1 MGRRTSV
8 ELEGLSQPQMAK
20 TRTIDAK
27 QTPGGTYGQEV
38 PRRAN
43 GPFKQKVRA
52 AFKSGQL
59 ATCLLFLPP
68 ALVLFSV
75 FVILPILGSGWYS
88 FFGWNGYGALRN
100 WVGLD
105 NYQQVLTD
113 PLFAH
118 SLLNNL
124 FVILVSALIQLPVAM
139 WIALLIS
146 DRTRNSLVFR
156 AIFFLPYILADVV
169 AGLIWKFLY
178 DGDYGLV
185 AMIYGWFGQQAPF
198 VLATPGWAM
207 AAILLV
213 VVWKYFGFHMALF
226 IAGRQGIPS
235 DVIESAKIDGATHWQ
250 VTRHIVLPMMRP
262 VIVLALFFSILGSLQ
277 FFDMIIP
284 LTKGGPLNTTHSVVS
299 YLYTFGILR
308 MQVGFGSAVGVVLFI
323 ICVLVMI
330 FYKRLFMRE
339 PTGERA

>member
-1 MGRRTSV
+1 
-8 ELEGLSQPQMAK
+8 MAK
-20 TRTIDAK
+20 TRTVDANE
-27 QTPGGTYGQEV
+27 TPDGTYRPEV
-38 PRRAN
+38 LSRAN

-52 AFKSGQL
+52 ALKSGQL
-59 ATCLLFLPP
+59 TTCLLFLPP
-68 ALVLFSV
+68 ALLLFTV
-75 FVILPILGSGWYS
+75 FVIIPILESGWYS
-88 FFGWNGYGALRN
+88 FFSWNGYGVPQN
-100 WVGLD
+100 WAGFD
-105 NYQQVLTD
+105 NYRQVLSD
-113 PLFAH
+113 PIFTN

-124 FVILVSALIQLPVAM
+124 YVILVSALIQLPVAM

-235 DVIESAKIDGATHWQ
+235 DVIESAKIDGASQWQ

-323 ICVLVMI
+323 ICVLVMV

-339 PTGERA
+339 PADERA

>member
-1 MGRRTSV
+1 
-8 ELEGLSQPQMAK
+8 MAK
-20 TRTIDAK
+20 IRTLDAK
-27 QTPGGTYGQEV
+27 PTAGGPRSPESPELLRLVKV
-38 PRRAN
+38 PLQQRLRDS
-43 GPFKQKVRA
+43 
-52 AFKSGQL
+52 FKSGQL

-68 ALVLFSV
+68 ALLLFTL
-75 FVILPILGSGWYS
+75 FVIVPILESGWYG
-88 FFGWNGYGALRN
+88 FFDWNGYGPVQN
-100 WVGLD
+100 WSGFD
-105 NYQQVLTD
+105 NYTRALSD
-113 PLFAH
+113 PIFAH
-118 SLLNNL
+118 SLLNNV
-124 FVILVSALIQLPVAM
+124 FVILVSAFIQLPVAM

-169 AGLIWKFLY
+169 AGLIWKYLY

-198 VLATPGWAM
+198 VLARPGWAM

-235 DVIESAKIDGATHWQ
+235 DVIESAKIDGASHWQ
-250 VTRHIVLPMMRP
+250 VTRHVVLPMMRP

-277 FFDMIIP
+277 FFDMIVP
-284 LTKGGPLNTTHSVVS
+284 LTQGGPLNTTHSVVS

-308 MQVGFGSAVGVVLFI
+308 MRVGFGSAVGVVLFI
-323 ICVLVMI
+323 ICVFVMVI
-330 FYKRLFMRE
+330 YKRLFMRE
-339 PTGERA
+339 PAAEKA

>member
-1 MGRRTSV
+1 
-8 ELEGLSQPQMAK
+8 MAK
-20 TRTIDAK
+20 IRTPNGKPTSGESRDVESAK
-27 QTPGGTYGQEV
+27 FLD
-38 PRRAN
+38 RAKAPLH
-43 GPFKQKVRA
+43 GRLRQSLR
-52 AFKSGQL
+52 SGQL

-68 ALVLFSV
+68 ALLLFTL
-75 FVILPILGSGWYS
+75 FVILPILESGWYS
-88 FFGWNGYGALRN
+88 FFDWNGYGHLQN
-100 WVGLD
+100 WADFD
-105 NYQQVLTD
+105 NYIRVLND
-113 PLFAH
+113 PIFAH

-124 FVILVSALIQLPVAM
+124 FVILVSAFVQLPVAM

-146 DRTRNSLVFR
+146 DRTRNSLIFR

-169 AGLIWKFLY
+169 AGLIWKYLY

-235 DVIESAKIDGATHWQ
+235 DVIESARIDGASHWQ
-250 VTRHIVLPMMRP
+250 VTRHVVLPMMRP

-284 LTKGGPLNTTHSVVS
+284 LTLGGPLNTTHSVVS

-308 MQVGFGSAVGVVLFI
+308 MRVGFGSAVGVVLFI
-323 ICVLVMI
+323 ICVLVMVI
-330 FYKRLFMRE
+330 YKRLFMSE
-339 PTGERA
+339 PVGERT

>member
-1 MGRRTSV
+1 
-8 ELEGLSQPQMAK
+8 MAK

-27 QTPGGTYGQEV
+27 ETSGGTYRQEV
-38 PRRAN
+38 LRRAN
-43 GPFKQKVRA
+43 GPFKQKVRD

-68 ALVLFSV
+68 ALLLFTV

-88 FFGWNGYGALRN
+88 FFSWNGYGALRN
-100 WVGLD
+100 WVGFD
-105 NYQQVLTD
+105 NYKQVLTD
-113 PLFAH
+113 PLFTH

-235 DVIESAKIDGATHWQ
+235 DVIESAKIDGASHWQ

-339 PTGERA
+339 PAGQRA

>member
-1 MGRRTSV
+1 
-8 ELEGLSQPQMAK
+8 MAK
-20 TRTIDAK
+20 TRTLDAK
-27 QTPGGTYGQEV
+27 PTAGGSLGPESSELLRDAKA
-38 PRRAN
+38 PLRRRLR
-43 GPFKQKVRA
+43 QS
-52 AFKSGQL
+52 FKSGQL

-68 ALVLFSV
+68 ALLLFTL
-75 FVILPILGSGWYS
+75 FVIVPILESGWYS
-88 FFGWNGYGALRN
+88 FFSWNGYGPVQN
-100 WVGLD
+100 WSGFD
-105 NYQQVLTD
+105 NYTQVLND
-113 PLFAH
+113 PIFAH

-124 FVILVSALIQLPVAM
+124 FVILVSAFIQLPVAM

-169 AGLIWKFLY
+169 AGLIWKYLY

-185 AMIYGWFGQQAPF
+185 ATIYGWFGQQAPF
-198 VLATPGWAM
+198 VLATPGWAI

-235 DVIESAKIDGATHWQ
+235 DVIESAKIDGASQWQ
-250 VTRHIVLPMMRP
+250 VTRHVVLPMMRP

-299 YLYTFGILR
+299 FLYTFGILR

-323 ICVLVMI
+323 ICVLVMV

-339 PTGERA
+339 PVSEKA

>member
-1 MGRRTSV
+1 
-8 ELEGLSQPQMAK
+8 MAK
-20 TRTIDAK
+20 PRTLGAK
-27 QTPGGTYGQEV
+27 QTANGERRPEFLGQAKV
-38 PRRAN
+38 PLPPRRRS
-43 GPFKQKVRA
+43 V
-52 AFKSGQL
+52 FKSREL
-59 ATCLLFLPP
+59 TTCLLFLPP
-68 ALVLFSV
+68 ALLIFTI
-75 FVILPILGSGWYS
+75 FVIVPILESGWYS
-88 FFGWNGYGALRN
+88 FFDWTGYGMLQN
-100 WVGLD
+100 WSGFA
-105 NYQQVLTD
+105 NYIQLFND
-113 PLFAH
+113 PIFAH

-124 FVILVSALIQLPVAM
+124 FVILVSACVQLPVAM
-139 WIALLIS
+139 WVALLIS
-146 DRTRNSLVFR
+146 DRTRSSLVFR

-169 AGLIWKFLY
+169 AGLIWKYLY

-185 AMIYGWFGQQAPF
+185 AMIYGWFGQEAPF

-235 DVIESAKIDGATHWQ
+235 DVIESAKIDGASQWQ

-262 VIVLALFFSILGSLQ
+262 VIFLALFFSILGSLQ

-308 MQVGFGSAVGVVLFI
+308 MRVGFGSAVGVVLFI
-323 ICVLVMI
+323 ICVLVML

-339 PTGERA
+339 PAGERG

>member
-1 MGRRTSV
+1 
-8 ELEGLSQPQMAK
+8 MAK
-20 TRTIDAK
+20 TRTVDANE
-27 QTPGGTYGQEV
+27 TPDGTYGSEV
-38 PRRAN
+38 LSRAN

-59 ATCLLFLPP
+59 TTCLLFLPP
-68 ALVLFSV
+68 ALLLFTV
-75 FVILPILGSGWYS
+75 FVIIPIMESGWYS
-88 FFGWNGYGALRN
+88 FFNWNGYGVPQDWA
-100 WVGLD
+100 GFD
-105 NYQQVLTD
+105 NYRQVLSD
-113 PLFAH
+113 PIFTH

-124 FVILVSALIQLPVAM
+124 YVILVSALIQLPVAM

-235 DVIESAKIDGATHWQ
+235 DVIESAKIDGASHWQ

-323 ICVLVMI
+323 ICVLVMV

-339 PTGERA
+339 PAGGKA

>member
-1 MGRRTSV
+1 
-8 ELEGLSQPQMAK
+8 MAK
-20 TRTIDAK
+20 TRTVEANG
-27 QTPGGTYGQEV
+27 TPDGTYRPEV
-38 PRRAN
+38 LSRAN

-52 AFKSGQL
+52 ALKSGQL
-59 ATCLLFLPP
+59 TTCLLFLPP
-68 ALVLFSV
+68 ALLLFTV
-75 FVILPILGSGWYS
+75 FVIIPILESGWYS
-88 FFGWNGYGALRN
+88 FFSWNGYGVPQN
-100 WVGLD
+100 WAGFD
-105 NYQQVLTD
+105 NYRQVLSD
-113 PLFAH
+113 PIFTN

-124 FVILVSALIQLPVAM
+124 YVILVSALIQLPVAM

-235 DVIESAKIDGATHWQ
+235 DVIESAKIDGASQWQ

-323 ICVLVMI
+323 ICVLVMV

-339 PTGERA
+339 PAGERA